1 MSSGIELIVSDSEVC
16 LIFSSYYQK
25 KGKKREGIA
34 FPWVPGTGLSA
45 FDLWSHLFL
54 KQPCMAGIINPI
66 FIVEHIETQ
75 GD

>member
-25 KGKKREGIA
+25 KRKKREGIT

-54 KQPCMAGIINPI
+54 KLPSVEGIINPI
-66 FIVEHIETQ
+66 FTAGEIEA
-75 GD
+75 